1 MTRRLEFLI
10 FPGFQ
15 LLDVAGPVAAF
26 EIATRYHR
34 GAYAMRIV
42 AATHGI
48 VRSSSAL
55 GMPAERF
62 GRARRIDTLL
72 VAGGD
77 GTRDAARCARTI
89 RYVRSCGEKARRVAS
104 ICSGTYLLA
113 EAGLLDGKSATTHW
127 SSAEDLARKYPQVA
141 VEPDRIFV
149 KDGATWSSAGITAGI
164 DLALALI
171 AEDLGD
177 ATARLTAKQLVVYYR
192 RPGGQSQFSELIEM
206 APAGNRFAG
215 LLDYARTHLRE
226 SLTVDR
232 LAARAAMSPR
242 HFARAFRAQTGTTP
256 AKAVERLR
264 AEAARAA
271 LESGASSVQLVA
283 RESGFGDP
291 ERLRRSLVRLYGAA
305 PSAWKRRKADKF
317 KIKPGLPASR

>member
-1 MTRRLEFLI
+1 MTRHLEFLI
-10 FPGFQ
+10 FPDFQ

-26 EIATRYHR
+26 EIATRYHP

-42 AATHGI
+42 AATPGI
-48 VRSSSAL
+48 VRSSSAV

-62 GRARRIDTLL
+62 GRARPIDTLL

-77 GTRDAARCARTI
+77 GTRTAIKCARTI
-89 RYVRSCGEKARRVAS
+89 RFVRSRGARARRAAS

-113 EAGLLDGKSATTHW
+113 EAALLDGKRATTHW
-127 SSAEDLARKYPQVA
+127 SRAEDLARKYPQVA

-149 KDGATWSSAGITAGI
+149 KDGAIWTSAGITAGI

-171 AEDLGD
+171 AEDLGE

-192 RPGGQSQFSELIEM
+192 RPGGQSQFSELTEM
-206 APAGNRFAG
+206 APAGSRFG
-215 LLDYARTHLRE
+215 DLLEYVRTHLRE
-226 SLTVDR
+226 SLTVEQ
-232 LAARAAMSPR
+232 LAGRAAMSPR
-242 HFARAFRAQTGTTP
+242 HFARAFRLQTGTTP

-283 RESGFGDP
+283 RESGFGHP
-291 ERLRRSLVRLYGAA
+291 ERLRRSLVRLFGAP
-305 PSAWKRRKADKF
+305 PSAWKRGKAEEKD
-317 KIKPGLPASR
+317 P